1 MFFNK
6 NGEVFSTPGDEE
18 NSPPTTNLWV
28 VVHKGRF
35 YTCTMKGEISGAAIS
50 NQHSFFNKKMP

>member
-35 YTCTMKGEISGAAIS
+35 YTWYKLGVLSKDVKI
-50 NQHSFFNKKMP
+50 